1 VRSRAE
7 APVARCAERTGTGG
21 ENERGR
27 PKRKSGCAATTA
39 EPGWETEHGQ
49 RASPRGCA
57 EPEPAM
63 PVEPIGHDAGM
74 AAFFACTGHAREQH
88 ATEAPQESAPT
99 RAVAWT
105 VVMRP
110 GAESATSKVHACVR
124 FVTLRL

>member
-1 VRSRAE
+1 MRSKAE
-7 APVARCAERTGTGG
+7 ALVARYAERTGTGG

-27 PKRKSGCAATTA
+27 PKRKSGSAATTA
-39 EPGWETEHGQ
+39 DPGWETEHGQ

-74 AAFFACTGHAREQH
+74 AAFFERTGHTREQH
-88 ATEAPQESAPT
+88 ATETQQESAPT
-99 RAVAWT
+99 RAIARA
-105 VVMRP
+105 VVKRP